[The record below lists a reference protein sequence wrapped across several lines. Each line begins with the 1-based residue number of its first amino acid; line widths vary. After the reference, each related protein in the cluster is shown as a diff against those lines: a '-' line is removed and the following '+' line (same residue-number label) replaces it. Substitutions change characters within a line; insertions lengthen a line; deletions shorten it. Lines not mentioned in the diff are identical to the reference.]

1 MRGKTVSGS
10 IRYIGQGGNHCV
22 TNGLTLLSWIV
33 KNKGDEPMSVM
44 DNDQVVSVI
53 IPVYKVSSETMARCL
68 NSIRGQHS
76 IRLQVIAVLD
86 GEQDDSNFVNSSFFT
101 AYPEVTVLLQ
111 EHSGVARA
119 RNTGIKHA
127 LGSWIAFVDADD
139 CLPRGALEN
148 LISFATAQNSDIV
161 FSNHERLYGKKS
173 MSIDYFKRDVSSGE
187 RNTVEWLGD
196 VISSGS
202 DQGVVWGKLFS
213 TSFLH
218 ERDLFFRCELKN
230 GEDQEFVIRC
240 VEETERIS
248 ALCMKT
254 YIYVYNSVSVTR
266 KYDSDYIDNT
276 VLTLNAVKDDF
287 TKAGLYDSLYLKY
300 LGFVLDRLLQII
312 VNGIFNPLSTLTR
325 HEKFDLLKQVSSE
338 KDFQDALRSSELFTF
353 SLGKRFTL
361 LCVRYNLFLIVY
373 IISAIR
379 NWELRANS

>member
-1 MRGKTVSGS
+1 
-10 IRYIGQGGNHCV
+10 
-22 TNGLTLLSWIV
+22 
-33 KNKGDEPMSVM
+33 MSVM